1 MPRER
6 ISDETKRRI
15 IEAHENQGDYME
27 VARVLGVKRGT
38 AWSIVSR
45 FLANGVVARP
55 RGGHRITKI
64 DAEMIE
70 TCIQIVEDHAEYTL
84 SQINA
89 ELRRRNPN
97 KPIVCDS
104 SISKM
109 LHGQFIKLKKLETIP
124 AERNRADVKVK
135 RREFAEWLNNVR
147 DDHDH
152 ELIYIDEAGF
162 NLHMCRTRERAAPG
176 DRAVRVVNGR
186 RGNVK
191 FSIFHFLVFM
201 YM

>member
-1 MPRER
+1 
-6 ISDETKRRI
+6 
-15 IEAHENQGDYME
+15 ME

-55 RGGHRITKI
+55 RGGRRITKI

-109 LHGQFIKLKKLETIP
+109 LHGKFIKLKNWKRSRQREIEQTSKSS
-124 AERNRADVKVK
+124 AES
-135 RREFAEWLNNVR
+135 LQS
-147 DDHDH
+147 
-152 ELIYIDEAGF
+152 GST
-162 NLHMCRTRERAAPG
+162 MPG
-176 DRAVRVVNGR
+176 MIMITN
-186 RGNVK
+186 
-191 FSIFHFLVFM
+191 
-201 YM
+201 

>member
-45 FLANGVVARP
+45 FLANGVVVRP
-55 RGGHRITKI
+55 RGGRRITKI

-70 TCIQIVEDHAEYTL
+70 TYIQIVEDHAEYTLNTL

-109 LHGQFIKLKKLETIP
+109 LHGQFIKLEETGNDPGREKLS
-124 AERNRADVKVK
+124 
-135 RREFAEWLNNVR
+135 RRQSQALRV
-147 DDHDH
+147 
-152 ELIYIDEAGF
+152 
-162 NLHMCRTRERAAPG
+162 CRVAQQCQG
-176 DRAVRVVNGR
+176 
-186 RGNVK
+186 
-191 FSIFHFLVFM
+191 
-201 YM
+201 